1 MRGRGEGR
9 WHATAVT
16 VAVWSSVLLLFGM
29 AAIGGVASIQV
40 TSGEARVAR
49 QVAVVGRMPALA
61 GEIAHL
67 AAVLADPTTD
77 PAKVDALRARLRA
90 DADTLESIAQR
101 TARGV
106 PDGAPMRSQS
116 SVAPLFAE
124 TGLGLST
131 RLAGFCMAA
140 RRASQPGTDLSLG
153 SLTRGGLD
161 GEVVTSLVADLA
173 VVVDA
178 VAGDN
183 SARAQSWRRTVTWS
197 LVGLGIGG
205 LALAGIVV
213 GPVSS
218 GMRRARR
225 EQSALLRER
234 ELAATHIAGVLDGV
248 GVAVMAC
255 DATGTRVDLNEEARL
270 LYNLSD
276 AATVTAGSLRTRLR
290 DPQDPALDQPCP
302 LEQVLAS
309 GTAWD
314 GELLLADDPTA
325 AADTH
330 PMPDSTS
337 PPRSGRRLQVHAR
350 PLRNHEGTMVGAV
363 SAAHDVTD
371 THARHELLRRHAAQL
386 AAIDAATR
394 AVLRE
399 PDARAA
405 VCRTACSVSGGS
417 VAFLVEPD
425 GHGDLVV
432 TASSGADLL
441 GMRMPQAGPTMTA
454 RVFAEARPRV
464 VEMIAGRDDVDAQI
478 TAQLSRMC
486 GRDVTAA
493 IWTPVIAEGRS
504 RAVLAVG
511 YSHPEERLA
520 DHVTVLGILATETA
534 VALERQ
540 NLLLRLEAEAVRD
553 GLTGAGNRRAWDTAL
568 TEAIRQAG
576 RSKMPL
582 SAVILDLDRFK
593 AFNDTH
599 GHPAG
604 DALLREAV
612 TAWQQRL
619 RPTDMLCRYGG
630 EEFTV
635 LLPGCTTE
643 QALTVTESLRA
654 LVPRDQTCSAGI
666 ATWDGHEDATAL
678 LQRADAALY
687 QAKTQG
693 RDTTVT
699 AC

>member
-1 MRGRGEGR
+1 MDVDTGSVRMRGRREEG

-16 VAVWSSVLLLFGM
+16 VAVWISALLVFAM
-29 AAIGGVASIQV
+29 AAVGGVASIQV
-40 TSGEARVAR
+40 TSGEAATAH

-61 GEIAHL
+61 GQIAHVV
-67 AAVLADPTTD
+67 AVLADPTTD

-90 DADTLESIAQR
+90 DADLLASIAHQ
-101 TARGV
+101 TAGGA
-106 PDGAPMRSQS
+106 PDGEPMRSRDS
-116 SVAPLFAE
+116 MAELFAD
-124 TGLGLST
+124 TGLGLSA
-131 RLAGFCMAA
+131 RVEEFCSAA
-140 RRASQPGTDLSLG
+140 RRASLPTTDLTLG
-153 SLTRGGLD
+153 SLTRGNLD
-161 GEVVTSLVADLA
+161 GEVVTSLVTDLST
-173 VVVDA
+173 VVDA
-178 VAGDN
+178 VAAAN
-183 SARAQSWRRTVTWS
+183 SERAQAWRRTVIWS
-197 LVGLGIGG
+197 LVGVGIGA
-205 LALAGIVV
+205 LALAGVV
-213 GPVSS
+213 IGPVSA

-255 DATGTRVDLNEEARL
+255 DATGTSVSLNEEARH
-270 LYNLSD
+270 LYHVD
-276 AATVTAGSLRTRLR
+276 DATVALGSMRYRLR
-290 DPQDPALDQPCP
+290 NPQNPAQDQPCP
-302 LEQVLAS
+302 LQQVLAT
-309 GTAWD
+309 GLAWD
-314 GELLLADDPTA
+314 GELLLTDTLAPTGEA
-325 AADTH
+325 PARPVGIA
-330 PMPDSTS
+330 
-337 PPRSGRRLQVHAR
+337 PPRNGRRLQVHAR
-350 PLRNHEGTMVGAV
+350 PLRDHDGTMVGAV
-363 SAAHDVTD
+363 SAAHDVTEA
-371 THARHELLRRHAAQL
+371 HARHELLRRHASQL

-441 GMRMPQAGPTMTA
+441 GMRMQQAGPSMTA

-464 VEMIAGRDDVDAQI
+464 VELIAGRDDVDAQI

-486 GRDVTAA
+486 GQDLTAA

-511 YSHPEERLA
+511 YSHPEHRLG
-520 DHVTVLGILATETA
+520 DHVSVLGILATETA

-553 GLTGAGNRRAWDTAL
+553 GLTGAGNRRAWD
-568 TEAIRQAG
+568 AG
-576 RSKMPL
+576 LSRGLQRAADTKQPL
-582 SAVILDLDRFK
+582 SAVILDFDRFK

-612 TAWQQRL
+612 RAWQQRL
-619 RPTDMLCRYGG
+619 RPTDLLCRYGG

-635 LLPGCTTE
+635 LLPGCTPSRPTSSPKPY
-643 QALTVTESLRA
+643 AR
-654 LVPRDQTCSAGI
+654 
-666 ATWDGHEDATAL
+666 
-678 LQRADAALY
+678 
-687 QAKTQG
+687 
-693 RDTTVT
+693 
-699 AC
+699 